1 MLRQKLQQ
9 RMAAYLLKHRHII
22 VRTPEKNVLEN
33 FSRLFYDIFG
43 NYMQA
48 ITKSF
53 VLEPTSWP
61 SFRVL

>member
-9 RMAAYLLKHRHII
+9 RMAAENTDIT
-22 VRTPEKNVLEN
+22 VRTPEENVLEN

-48 ITKSF
+48 LTKSF
-53 VLEPTSWP
+53 LPEPTPWP
-61 SFRVL
+61 SLSGN